1 MGSARR
7 SAFGAAMLLLVAPL
21 AVGTAAG
28 PGANIAVP
36 RPYAIRHW
44 TAATDNLVTAHG
56 TLTLAGTPV
65 QGADM
70 RVDGFDV
77 QAPTDAAGHFV
88 YLADGTRLARH
99 VVAVSDASHARVR
112 AQVLTQ
118 EQRAALGVAKS
129 AITVAYPIRGL
140 TVSRGGGGQ
149 TTVTG
154 RVAYSD
160 GSTPPTVSLYS
171 YELTGTVT
179 GSDGKAVVDAR
190 VSTRTIDRDYWTVS
204 TPTDSRGRFS
214 SLFTASDE
222 SGHNPVPLTVRVALG
237 DLVYQLLPQEYVKF
251 TALRSARLDIHLP
264 PQGYPMALPR
274 PTSYEGAIYQG
285 LVVGVSRGA
294 NVVRPI
300 RVTWPDEH
308 GRFTIVLPRAANGP
322 GLSLWEG
329 SLTLFSRQPA
339 RPGGP
344 IDLRDWP
351 RALAPDLPRDL
362 ARISS
367 G

>member
-1 MGSARR
+1 LPQGKRAVL
-7 SAFGAAMLLLVAPL
+7 GAI
-21 AVGTAAG
+21 T
-28 PGANIAVP
+28 
-36 RPYAIRHW
+36 
-44 TAATDNLVTAHG
+44 
-56 TLTLAGTPV
+56 
-65 QGADM
+65 
-70 RVDGFDV
+70 
-77 QAPTDAAGHFV
+77 
-88 YLADGTRLARH
+88 
-99 VVAVSDASHARVR
+99 
-112 AQVLTQ
+112 
-118 EQRAALGVAKS
+118 S

-140 TVSRGGGGQ
+140 TVSRIGGGR
-149 TTVTG
+149 TMVTG
-154 RVAYSD
+154 RVGYSD
-160 GSTPPTVSLYS
+160 GSAPPTVSLYS

-179 GSDGKAVVDAR
+179 GSGGKPVVDAR

-222 SGHNPVPLTVRVALG
+222 SGHNPVPITVRVALG
-237 DLVYQLLPQEYVKF
+237 DLVFQFLPQEYVRF

-264 PQGYPMALPR
+264 PRGYPMALPR
-274 PTSYEGAIYQG
+274 PTSYGGAIYQG

-294 NVVRPI
+294 NVVRPL
-300 RVTWPDEH
+300 RVTWPDAR

-339 RPGGP
+339 KPGGP
-344 IDLRDWP
+344 VDRQDWP